1 MKIHISSIIEELNP
15 LKVDS
20 MVANYSRKFGTKM
33 QERRKKIVTDSR
45 SRSISRIGQMLWG
58 IEGTQYNHW
67 I

>member
-45 SRSISRIGQMLWG
+45 SRSVVK
-58 IEGTQYNHW
+58 Y
-67 I
+67 